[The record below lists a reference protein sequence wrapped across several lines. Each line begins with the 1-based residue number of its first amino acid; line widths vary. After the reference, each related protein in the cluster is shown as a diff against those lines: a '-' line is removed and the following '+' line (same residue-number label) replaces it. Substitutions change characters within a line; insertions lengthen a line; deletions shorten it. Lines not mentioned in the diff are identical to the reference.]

1 MKQEIWLKAV
11 FEPVFY
17 SGQIKDRVKVSF
29 KTFSY
34 SFRFKSV
41 KNAEQFLKTVQG
53 KYNSGK
59 EVIQKLRKTHDEC
72 QGEESVYSAF
82 MFFSSLMEND

>member
-11 FEPVFY
+11 FEPIFY
-17 SGQIKDRVKVSF
+17 SGQIKNRVRVSF
-29 KTFSY
+29 KNFSFTFK
-34 SFRFKSV
+34 FKSV

-53 KYNSGK
+53 KYASGK
-59 EVIQKLRKTHDEC
+59 EAIQKLRKTHDEC